1 MLYMEYCRDKLYEQS
16 EDVIVDLLLEFILYN
31 GYIIERH
38 HSKLKNMKEFKD
50 NISFNKD
57 DFFVKLKQTINDSE
71 DYLNK
76 IEFANIDFQDI
87 IHKLS
92 KISINE
98 DEVNKKNNTT
108 RYIFI
113 YLYTLVI
120 FFIDC

>member
-1 MLYMEYCRDKLYEQS
+1 
-16 EDVIVDLLLEFILYN
+16 
-31 GYIIERH
+31 
-38 HSKLKNMKEFKD
+38 MKEFKD

-98 DEVNKKNNTT
+98 DEVNKKQYNKV
-108 RYIFI
+108 YIYPFI
-113 YLYTLVI
+113 YAGYTLCWLLVI
-120 FFIDC
+120 IMLHQNL